1 MGYFYSDD
9 ELSHHGILG
18 QKWGVRRYQNNDGS
32 LTAKGKKRYDESETK
47 EKRHLGIDKR
57 GNINLIKG
65 KTTKEAKTAFAIK
78 SSLFAGSIAL
88 TAYVAKHPKTIEKG
102 QKVVENLLKKNGSLN
117 VKTVSD
123 SGIYS
128 KTLGRMM
135 TIGEAIEAGLI

>member
-1 MGYFYSDD
+1 MGYYDNVL
-9 ELSHHGILG
+9 EHHGILG
-18 QKWGVRRYQNNDGS
+18 QKWGVRRYQNPDGS

-47 EKRHLGIDKR
+47 EKLRLGIDKR

-78 SSLFAGSIAL
+78 SSLFAGGIAL
-88 TAYVAKHPKTIEKG
+88 TAYVAKHPKT
-102 QKVVENLLKKNGSLN
+102 VANLLKKNGSLN
-117 VKTVSD
+117 VKTISD

-128 KTLGRMM
+128 KALGRMM

>member
-1 MGYFYSDD
+1 MDYYDNVL
-9 ELSHHGILG
+9 EHHGILG
-18 QKWGVRRYQNNDGS
+18 QKWGVRRFQNKDGS
-32 LTAKGKKRYDESETK
+32 LTPSGKKRYDETETK

-65 KTTKEAKTAFAIK
+65 KTTTQAKTAFAIK

-88 TAYVAKHPKTIEKG
+88 TAYVAKHPKAV
-102 QKVVENLLKKNGSLN
+102 QKILKKNGSLN

-128 KTLGRMM
+128 KSLGRMM
-135 TIGEAIEAGLI
+135 TIGEAVEAGLI

>member
-1 MGYFYSDD
+1 MGYYDKTL
-9 ELSHHGILG
+9 EHHGILG
-18 QKWGVRRYQNNDGS
+18 QKWGVRRFKNPDGS
-32 LTAKGKKRYDESETK
+32 LTSKGKKRYDETETK
-47 EKRHLGIDKR
+47 EKRHLGIDKH

-88 TAYVAKHPKTIEKG
+88 TAYVAKHPKT
-102 QKVVENLLKKNGSLN
+102 VSNLLKKNGSLN
-117 VKTVSD
+117 VKTISD

-135 TIGEAIEAGLI
+135 TIGEAVEAGLM

>member
-1 MGYFYSDD
+1 MGYFYSDE

-18 QKWGVRRYQNNDGS
+18 QKWGIRRYQNADGS

-88 TAYVAKHPKTIEKG
+88 TAYVAKHPKA
-102 QKVVENLLKKNGSLN
+102 VENLLKKNGSLN

-128 KTLGRMM
+128 KALGRMM

>member
-1 MGYFYSDD
+1 MDYYDNVL
-9 ELSHHGILG
+9 EHHGILG
-18 QKWGVRRYQNNDGS
+18 QKWGVRRFQNKDGS
-32 LTAKGKKRYDESETK
+32 LTPSGKKRYDETETK

-65 KTTKEAKTAFAIK
+65 KTTTQAKTAFAIK

-88 TAYVAKHPKTIEKG
+88 TAYVAKHPKAV
-102 QKVVENLLKKNGSLN
+102 QNLLKKNGSLN
-117 VKTVSD
+117 VKTVAD

-128 KTLGRMM
+128 KSLGRMM

>member
-1 MGYFYSDD
+1 MDYYDNVL
-9 ELSHHGILG
+9 EHHGILG
-18 QKWGVRRYQNNDGS
+18 QKWGVRSFQNKDGS
-32 LTAKGKKRYDESETK
+32 LTTAGKKHYDETEDK

-65 KTTKEAKTAFAIK
+65 KTTTQAKTAFAIK

-88 TAYVAKHPKTIEKG
+88 TAYVAKHPKAV
-102 QKVVENLLKKNGSLN
+102 QNLLKKNGSLN

-128 KTLGRMM
+128 KSLGRMM

>member
-1 MGYFYSDD
+1 MGYYDNVL
-9 ELSHHGILG
+9 EHHGILG
-18 QKWGVRRYQNNDGS
+18 QKWGIRRFQNKDGS

-78 SSLFAGSIAL
+78 SSLFTAGIAL
-88 TAYVAKHPKTIEKG
+88 TAYIAKHPKTIEKG

-128 KTLGRMM
+128 KSLGRMM